1 MRNLSIVIL
10 LITLLFGCQPGT
22 DKTATSNYEL
32 PTDMA
37 SIGRVLDSIFVEDQ
51 KYRREL
57 NEIAQKHG
65 WESDEFQN
73 HWKKI
78 SETDAS
84 NLVVVEQVLEKH
96 GWLSLEEIGQTAN
109 STLFFVIQHADQQTQ
124 EKYLPMMRQAVE
136 DGKANATSLAL
147 LEDRVAL
154 GRGESQIYGS
164 QLAKDAET
172 GEMYVRPLRD
182 PANVNERRAA
192 VGLGPIEEY
201 IAQWNVEWNLAEYEK
216 KLPQRIERLKAIT
229 R

>member
-84 NLVVVEQVLEKH
+84 NLVVVEQDVGMPH
-96 GWLSLEEIGQTAN
+96 CI
-109 STLFFVIQHADQQTQ
+109 
-124 EKYLPMMRQAVE
+124 
-136 DGKANATSLAL
+136 
-147 LEDRVAL
+147 
-154 GRGESQIYGS
+154 
-164 QLAKDAET
+164 
-172 GEMYVRPLRD
+172 
-182 PANVNERRAA
+182 RAA
-192 VGLGPIEEY
+192 
-201 IAQWNVEWNLAEYEK
+201 
-216 KLPQRIERLKAIT
+216 R
-229 R
+229 